1 MRPFWDMGLPIIR
14 VKRHE
19 GGIPMIT
26 YICGSMITYKQFPDE
41 FLKELDDL
49 MNDGDEILLGDS
61 DFDHRVYGRLRNKQY
76 ENVSVLKEAVSRKR
90 VFASQIESALPSY
103 RKMAEK
109 CERLTAVWDG
119 ESPEVLVCILL
130 VLSLKKECRLYHL
143 PLGKNVFVRSVADIQ
158 LFVTER
164 TGWSSE
170 DMEEVL
176 RTCGFEDQ
184 MVEHTVKEGIPC
196 EPLLAK
202 IICGAP
208 ISLKKKRELFEKLQK
223 KDNLNYE
230 AFVNASK
237 VILNGGGIELAEQ
250 EIVNAFGSC
259 GSNITQCIHEIESAE
274 LSLKISRFYLFYE
287 WYDTDVFMEK
297 SEPEGMFGSFARVN
311 EHIRKKTEHYK
322 EDEDGEW
329 YRLEAWEEEPGIW
342 DAQPVHTYDYYIYRG
357 EICWFEKFRAEKQED
372 GIMHYRCE
380 RSSFL
385 LGGRRDLSL
394 ETPFKAGDI
403 VFVDCRPFGPP
414 FRAVVTEAHDQFDCC
429 MPQIFYCVPGTDK
442 WTVDAL
448 KHKMFYKAAEMGLYL
463 QPLSPLYRLRIVKA
477 DELSEEDGLLLKVS
491 AYLEGS
497 EEKARSFWKAWHD
510 TGHDEM
516 TEEEVRK
523 LIER

>member
-1 MRPFWDMGLPIIR
+1 
-14 VKRHE
+14 
-19 GGIPMIT
+19 
-26 YICGSMITYKQFPDE
+26 
-41 FLKELDDL
+41 
-49 MNDGDEILLGDS
+49 GDEILLGDS

-90 VFASQIESALPSY
+90 AFASQIESALPSY

-109 CERLTAVWDG
+109 CDRLTAVWDG

-143 PLGKNVFVRSVADIQ
+143 PSGRNVFVRSVADIQ
-158 LFVTER
+158 PFVPER

-184 MVEHTVKEGIPC
+184 MIEHTVKDGILC
-196 EPLLAK
+196 EKLLTK

-208 ISLKKKRELFEKLQK
+208 IALKKKRELFEKLQK
-223 KDNLNYE
+223 KNNLNYE

-237 VILNGGGIELAEQ
+237 VILNGGGIDLVEQ
-250 EIVNAFGSC
+250 EIVNAFGSF
-259 GSNITQCIHEIESAE
+259 GSGFTQCIGEIDSAE
-274 LSLKISRFYLFYE
+274 LSLKISKFYLFYE
-287 WYDTDVFMEK
+287 WYDLDVFMEK
-297 SEPEGMFGSFARVN
+297 SEPEGMFDSIAKVN
-311 EHIRKKTEHYK
+311 EHIRKKIEHYK
-322 EDEDGEW
+322 EDENGEW

-342 DAQPVHTYDYYIYRG
+342 DAPLVHTYDYYIYRG

-372 GIMHYRCE
+372 GIMYYRCE
-380 RSSFL
+380 RSDFL
-385 LGGRRDLSL
+385 WGGRCDLTL

-403 VFVDCRPFGPP
+403 VFVDCRPFGPA
-414 FRAVVTEAHDQFDCC
+414 FHAVVTEAHDQFDCC
-429 MPQIFYCVPGTDK
+429 MPQIFYCMPGTDK

-448 KHKMFYKAAEMGLYL
+448 KHKMFYKAAEMVYYL
-463 QPLSPLYRLRIVKA
+463 QPLSPLYRLRSVNA
-477 DELSEEDGLLLKVS
+477 DELSEEDDLLLKVS

-497 EEKARSFWKAWHD
+497 EEKAHSFWKAWRE
-510 TGHDEM
+510 TGHYEM

-523 LIER
+523 RLL

>member
-1 MRPFWDMGLPIIR
+1 MGLSIIR

-26 YICGSMITYKQFPDE
+26 YICGSLITYKQFPDE
-41 FLKELDDL
+41 FLKELDVL
-49 MNDGDEILLGDS
+49 MKDGDEILLGDS
-61 DFDHRVYGRLRNKQY
+61 DFDHRVYGHLRNKQY

-109 CERLTAVWDG
+109 CDRLTAVWDG
-119 ESPEVLVCILL
+119 ESPEVLVNMLL
-130 VLSLKKECRLYHL
+130 VLAMQKKCKMYYLPTGECALIDSVDDLSR
-143 PLGKNVFVRSVADIQ
+143 FVP
-158 LFVTER
+158 ER
-164 TGWSSE
+164 EGWTAG

-184 MVEHTVKEGIPC
+184 MIEHTVKDGILC
-196 EPLLAK
+196 EQLLTK

-208 ISLKKKRELFEKLQK
+208 ISLKEKRGLFEKLQK
-223 KDNLNYE
+223 KNSLNYE

-237 VILNGGGIELAEQ
+237 VILNGGGIEMTEH
-250 EIVNAFGSC
+250 EILNAYGYFE
-259 GSNITQCIHEIESAE
+259 SNIAQCIHEIESAE
-274 LSLKISRFYLFYE
+274 LSLKISKFYLFYE

-297 SEPEGMFGSFARVN
+297 SEPEGMFDSFAKVN
-311 EHIRKKTEHYK
+311 EHIRKKIEHYK
-322 EDEDGEW
+322 EDENGEW

-342 DAQPVHTYDYYIYRG
+342 GAPLVHTYDYYIYRG
-357 EICWFEKFRAEKQED
+357 EICWFERFSAEKQED

-380 RSSFL
+380 RSDFL
-385 LGGRRDLSL
+385 WGGRCDLTL

-403 VFVDCRPFGPP
+403 VLVDCRPFGPA

-429 MPQIFYCVPGTDK
+429 MPQIFYCMPGTDK

-448 KHKMFYKAAEMGLYL
+448 KHKLFYKAAEMVFYL
-463 QPLSPLYRLRIVKA
+463 QPLSPLYRLRSVKA

-491 AYLEGS
+491 TYLEGS
-497 EEKARSFWKAWHD
+497 EEKARSFWKTWHE
-510 TGHDEM
+510 TGRYEM

-523 LIER
+523 LITG